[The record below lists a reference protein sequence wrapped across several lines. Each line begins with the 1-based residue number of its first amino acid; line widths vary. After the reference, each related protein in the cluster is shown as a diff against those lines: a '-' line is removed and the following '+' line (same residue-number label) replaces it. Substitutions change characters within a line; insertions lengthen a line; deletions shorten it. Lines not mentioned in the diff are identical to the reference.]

1 MTKVPRQEETTMTE
15 HPRPDIR
22 DIRLVGVPVSDQD
35 RALRF
40 YTETLGFELQMDVP
54 LPQRGSRWIVVNPAG
69 AAVGVALVP
78 ASQDAPAGVVTGI
91 RFRTPDAAG
100 AHAALKAR
108 GVQVG
113 DVLRW
118 PGVPAMFHVHD
129 IDGNRFELV
138 E

>member
-1 MTKVPRQEETTMTE
+1 MTE

-22 DIRLVGVPVSDQD
+22 EIHLVGIPVTDQD
-35 RALRF
+35 QALRF

-54 LPQRGSRWIVVNPAG
+54 LPQQRSRWIVVVPAG
-69 AAVGVALVP
+69 AAAGIALVA
-78 ASQDAPAGVVTGI
+78 ASDDAPAGIVTGI
-91 RFRTPDAAG
+91 RFRTPDAAA
-100 AHAALKAR
+100 AHAALEAR
-108 GVQVG
+108 GVRVG

-118 PGVPAMFHVHD
+118 PGVPAMFHVCD

>member
-1 MTKVPRQEETTMTE
+1 MTE

-22 DIRLVGVPVSDQD
+22 DIHLVGIPVTNQD

-40 YTETLGFELQMDVP
+40 YTETLGFVLQMDVP
-54 LPQRGSRWIVVNPAG
+54 LPQQRNRWIVVAPAG
-69 AAVGVALVP
+69 AAAGIALVA
-78 ASQDAPAGVVTGI
+78 ASDDAPAGVVTGI
-91 RFRTPDAAG
+91 RFRTPDAAT
-100 AHAALKAR
+100 AHAALEAR
-108 GVQVG
+108 GVRVG